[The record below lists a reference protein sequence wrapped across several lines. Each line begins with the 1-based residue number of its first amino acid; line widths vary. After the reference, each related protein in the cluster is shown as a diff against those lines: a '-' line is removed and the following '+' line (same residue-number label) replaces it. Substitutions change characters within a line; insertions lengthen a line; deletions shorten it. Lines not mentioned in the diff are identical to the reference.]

1 MQGKT
6 RPGAQWR
13 VSRLLRVR
21 VAEALAAAEI
31 ELPPSTF
38 VRQGAVPPR

>member
-1 MQGKT
+1 
-6 RPGAQWR
+6 

-21 VAEALAAAEI
+21 IAEALVAAEI

-38 VRQGAVPPR
+38 VRQGGTAPPR